1 MTKIII
7 RVLKGICFLLA
18 ALWLGT
24 VVDVQLN
31 CSIIPSV
38 GHQCHGQDTMI
49 WLFPLVFS
57 AIGIPAVLAS
67 IIIVVTGR
75 RKPRREP

>member
-1 MTKIII
+1 
-7 RVLKGICFLLA
+7 
-18 ALWLGT
+18 
-24 VVDVQLN
+24 VQLN

-67 IIIVVTGR
+67 IIIVVTGHRKR
-75 RKPRREP
+75 RR